1 METKLLSTCSA
12 NEAFD
17 ASTNCLSVLA
27 QKDFSADLNLTAISA
42 SMNGRSDILFDSIGI
57 EKKSEFTKEIS
68 DLDTVFDDRLIC
80 FKNFVDANMSLSDAD
95 KVEKATKIWAK
106 IQAKNPYMYKLGYEE
121 QMTQALSLF
130 SELDTEAY
138 QNLMTVLFG
147 VSESYVLTKTAYTN
161 LQSMYR
167 KGQEIKALKENVI
180 PSNVLRKEVVE
191 VINTKLIPYL
201 RILTDSQPELYGE
214 TYTKIIHY
222 IELVN
227 TKIRTRR
234 SRAANEEEV
243 VSEVE

>member
-1 METKLLSTCSA
+1 MDTKLLSTCSA

-27 QKDFSADLNLTAISA
+27 QQDFSADLNLTAISA
-42 SMNGRSDILFDSIGI
+42 NIKGKSDILFDSIGI

-68 DLDTVFDDRLIC
+68 DLDKVFDDSLIC
-80 FKNFVDANMSLSDAD
+80 FKKFVDANMSLSDAD
-95 KVEKATKIWAK
+95 KEQKATKIWAK

-130 SELDTEAY
+130 SDLDTEEY
-138 QNLMTVLFG
+138 LNMMTVLFG
-147 VSESYVLTKTAYTN
+147 VSESYELTKTAHTN
-161 LQSMYR
+161 LQNMYR

-180 PSNVLRKEVVE
+180 SSNTLRKEVVE

-201 RILTDSQPELYGE
+201 RILTDNQPELYGE

-243 VSEVE
+243 SVEVE

>member
-1 METKLLSTCSA
+1 MKGRVRH
-12 NEAFD
+12 F
-17 ASTNCLSVLA
+17 VR
-27 QKDFSADLNLTAISA
+27 FNLELKRTGS
-42 SMNGRSDILFDSIGI
+42 LQ
-57 EKKSEFTKEIS
+57 KKSP
-68 DLDTVFDDRLIC
+68 DLDTVFDDRVIC

-130 SELDTEAY
+130 SDLDTEAY
-138 QNLMTVLFG
+138 QGIMTGLFG

-201 RILTDSQPELYGE
+201 YIMSDTQPELYGE

>member
-1 METKLLSTCSA
+1 MDTKLLSTCSA

-27 QKDFSADLNLTAISA
+27 QKDFSADLTLTFIS
-42 SMNGRSDILFDSIGI
+42 SNIKGKSNILFDSIGI

-68 DLDTVFDDRLIC
+68 DLDTVFDDSLIC
-80 FKNFVDANMSLSDAD
+80 FKNFVDANMSFSDAD
-95 KVEKATKIWAK
+95 KVEKANKIWAK
-106 IQAKNPYMYKLGYEE
+106 IKAKNPYMYQLGYEE

-130 SELDTEAY
+130 SDLDTEEY
-138 QNLMTVLFG
+138 QTMMIGLFG
-147 VSESYVLTKTAYTN
+147 VSESYELTKTAHSN
-161 LQSMYR
+161 LQNLYR
-167 KGQEIKALKENVI
+167 KGQEIKALKVNVI
-180 PSNVLRKEVVE
+180 PSNVIRKDVVE

-201 RILTDSQPELYGE
+201 HIMADNQPELYGE
-214 TYTKIIHY
+214 TYTKISHY
-222 IELVN
+222 IQLVN